1 MARSHDRATESQAP
15 ASRTDPGLEALLDD
29 AATDALA
36 SPGEWRSDLLSDVL
50 RAVKLTGALFFAVDA
65 AHPWGVDVP
74 RADRIAP
81 AILPGAQHVVCYD
94 IVLKGSG
101 WVRMAGMDPIRFE
114 SGDILVFPHADPY
127 ALLST
132 PDQQPEFDFDETLQ
146 FLRDMAAGKLPF
158 VVREG
163 GNGPERTQFVCGYLG
178 CDMRPFNP
186 LLSTLPRF
194 IRLQRSG
201 AEPDDL
207 LAHLI
212 RLTLAEARTRRFGG
226 QAIGLRLSE
235 LIFVEVLRRYLES
248 LPAGR
253 RGWLAGLRDPAV
265 SRVLGLLHAEPAR
278 SWTLDELAQ
287 NAGLSRAVLAD
298 RFAHVVGC
306 PPMKYQALWR
316 MQIAARLMAD
326 SKMKIGA
333 VAHEVGYDSESAF
346 SRAFKRTTGV
356 SPALWREEVRGTG

>member
-1 MARSHDRATESQAP
+1 MTRATKSQAP
-15 ASRTDPGLEALLDD
+15 ASRTDPGFEALLDE

-50 RAVKLTGALFFAVDA
+50 RAVRLTGALFFAVDA

-81 AILPGAQHVVCYD
+81 AILPGAQHVVSYD

-114 SGDILVFPHADPY
+114 SGDILVFPHAEPY
-127 ALLST
+127 ALLSA

-146 FLRDMAAGKLPF
+146 FLREMAAGKLPF

-163 GNGPERTQFVCGYLG
+163 GAGSERIQFVCGYLG

-194 IRLQRSG
+194 IRMERSD

-207 LAHLI
+207 LARLI
-212 RLTLAEARTRRFGG
+212 RLTLAESRTRRFGG

-235 LIFVEVLRRYLES
+235 LIFVEVLRRYLEA

-253 RGWLAGLRDPAV
+253 GGWLAGLRDPAV

-287 NAGLSRAVLAD
+287 KAGLSRATLAD
-298 RFAHVVGC
+298 RFAHFVGS
-306 PPMKYQALWR
+306 PPMQYLTLWR

-326 SKMKIGA
+326 HGMKVAA
-333 VAHEVGYDSESAF
+333 VAHEVGYNSEAAF
-346 SRAFKRTTGV
+346 SRAFKRATGM
-356 SPALWREEVRGTG
+356 SPAHWRDEVRGAG